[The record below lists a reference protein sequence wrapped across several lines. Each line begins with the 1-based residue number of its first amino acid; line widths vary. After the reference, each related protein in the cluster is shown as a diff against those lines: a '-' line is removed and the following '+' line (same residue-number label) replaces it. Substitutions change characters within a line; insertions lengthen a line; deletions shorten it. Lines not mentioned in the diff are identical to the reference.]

1 MSELSMLDLPYYL
14 DQMGG
19 TSQLTL
25 VGVIEGEIE
34 QPYHLQTLGFKSSRD
49 RYAVM
54 DLVGVDIN
62 GAKYYVK
69 GKACIVADV
78 NILEDA
84 KKKGSGR
91 LAVCAVNASVKSVD
105 RNIESDNFIQ
115 SMRWFKPQQ
124 GAKYWDVG
132 RIKLTPL
139 KEAQYPEFF
148 EVVKNAYR
156 NNWEFTFPVP
166 IPNGYSEASMGYD
179 FEVIGKPKVA
189 KTVARRSSS
198 TESKASTLP
207 QQHPQHPINDPN
219 NRQPQEDTEIAP
231 SIAKWGSNDEN
242 INKTK
247 RNPTPV
253 ESQPSKKKAKLKV
266 ESRDKLLPETENV
279 LTIRDCISSSDDKVM
294 DSLAL
299 LEDYRLKDSG
309 DLSNNA
315 SADDAINYCGEQIKR
330 YWRSKAGWST
340 GQMLFKSAVE
350 SILPDYTTGSTSPYQ
365 TLVDL
370 RREGIVDEFLRGE
383 TKPFDSSNITKEEEL
398 CEKLFGNRLSI
409 YLKIIE
415 LSLGIHGRLQSACF
429 QADSEGLNL
438 LAMMEKNP
446 YLISLIDPRV
456 PVGDLDKL
464 AMMYGVN
471 MTKEPIATSRN
482 VSFMHSYMLDST
494 NPIVGDSTTVL
505 LKDIMREVRG
515 GIILN
520 KRDFDNLQVEGVIIP
535 ELKIDS
541 LQHFI
546 RPDVRKENF
555 SLPTT
560 GWKKGFNKFVLELDQ
575 NTAKVVQDY
584 IDSGLGVQMKI
595 DGENYLADFIL
606 AHKEMYI
613 YTRLRELCESA
624 EKRELD
630 EESINYCIKKFET
643 MKAKELGLPEGG
655 YKLEERQKDSV
666 RFIGNGVMCLTGPAG
681 SGKTTSAELLVYALE
696 SLMDIRPEKIMFAA
710 PTGKAATRLKEVV
723 KRPTRTVNSL
733 FGIGGESL
741 TIKNEEDV
749 KKYEGMS
756 VLVLDESSM
765 PNVHLMYDMVMR
777 LESGTRVYFLGDRAQ
792 LPPIGAGKPYAT
804 LLTFLPTVA
813 LNVAKRASDKS
824 GITRNAKM
832 VNEESDGVIEDL
844 IDTDDFRIINEKNQ
858 MKVVDNV
865 LNICRYH
872 LGLATPSGF
881 RPVSNLGAG
890 LHPDDIQVITP
901 INKQN
906 WGTVALNK
914 ELQNVFNPKNPNKV
928 SVLLSK
934 GREDKVEFRI
944 GDRVIH
950 CKANDKD
957 RTRLI
962 KIDTK
967 KFDLADNTGVNN
979 GDVGHIEGIYNG
991 HEIEFNELMGDVRL
1005 AKLESMYRSNQNK
1018 LLIAVKFKDT
1028 DSETNEEYEYVILYK
1043 ADVLLRSGSYIDVSS
1058 SDLKFL
1064 DLAYALTVHKLQ
1076 GSQAKLVIS
1085 LFLPV
1090 GRGSFSSNFISRN
1103 IIYTA
1108 ITRAQEAEY
1117 LVGDI
1122 LGKDSCV
1129 NVGRA
1134 VEQNERRLATLDLI
1148 G

>member
-139 KEAQYPEFF
+139 KEVQYPEFF

-189 KTVARRSSS
+189 KTVARRSPS
-198 TESKASTLP
+198 TESKASILP
-207 QQHPQHPINDPN
+207 QQHPQHPINDPK

-242 INKTK
+242 KNKTK

-253 ESQPSKKKAKLKV
+253 ETQSNKKRAKLKV
-266 ESRDKLLPETENV
+266 ESRDKLLPITENV
-279 LTIRDCISSSDDKVM
+279 RTIRDCIDTADDKVSESM
-294 DSLAL
+294 SLL
-299 LEDYRLKDSG
+299 DEYKIGDSG
-309 DLSNNA
+309 DTPYIIKVT
-315 SADDAINYCGEQIKR
+315 DAVNYCGEQLKR
-330 YWRSKAGWST
+330 HWRSKAGWST
-340 GQMLFKSAVE
+340 GQMLFKSAVDSLFPE
-350 SILPDYTTGSTSPYQ
+350 YTAGTTSAYQ

-370 RREGIVDEFLRGE
+370 RREGIVDEFMRGE
-383 TKPFDSSNITKEEEL
+383 TKPFDYNNITKEEKL
-398 CEKLFGNRLSI
+398 CELLFENRVEL
-409 YLKIIE
+409 YLKMIE
-415 LSLGIHGRLQSACF
+415 ISLGIHGRLLSAYSRT
-429 QADSEGLNL
+429 QAEGLDIMTL
-438 LAMMEKNP
+438 LETNP
-446 YLISLIDPRV
+446 YLISLLDPRI
-456 PVGDLDKL
+456 PIGDLDKL
-464 AMMYGVN
+464 AFLYGVN
-471 MTKEPIATSRN
+471 ITKEPIVTSRN
-482 VSFMHSYMLDST
+482 VSFMHNYMLDST

-505 LKDIMREVRG
+505 LKDIHREVRG
-515 GIILN
+515 GIIIT
-520 KRDFDNLQVEGVIIP
+520 KREYDNLQLEGVIIP
-535 ELKIDS
+535 ELKIES
-541 LQHFI
+541 LKHFI
-546 RPDVRKENF
+546 REDVRKENF
-555 SLPTT
+555 SLPTV
-560 GWKKGFNKFVLELDQ
+560 GWKKGFNKFVLELGQ
-575 NTAKVVQDY
+575 NTGKVVQDY
-584 IDSGLGVQMKI
+584 IDSGLGVPMTI
-595 DGENYLADFIL
+595 DGEDYLADFIL

-613 YTRLRELCESA
+613 YTRLRELCERA
-624 EKRELD
+624 KKVTL
-630 EESINYCIKKFET
+630 EEEQINLCIAKFEA

-666 RFIGNGVMCLTGPAG
+666 RFIGNGAMCLTGPAG

-696 SLMDIRPEKIMFAA
+696 TLMDIQPKKIMFAA

-733 FGIGGESL
+733 FGIGGENL
-741 TIKNEEDV
+741 TITNEEDV
-749 KKYEGMS
+749 RKHEDMD

-777 LESGTRVYFLGDRAQ
+777 LETGTRVYFLGDRAQ

-832 VNEESDGVIEDL
+832 VNEESDGVVEDL
-844 IDTDDFRIINEKNQ
+844 IDTDDFRIINSNNQ
-858 MKVVDNV
+858 MQVVDSV

-872 LGLATPSGF
+872 LGLSTPSGF
-881 RPVSNLGAG
+881 RPVTNLGAG

-906 WGTVALNK
+906 WGTIALNK

-928 SVLLSK
+928 SILQSK
-934 GREDKVEFRI
+934 GNNEKIEFRI

-950 CKANDKD
+950 CKANDKE
-957 RTRLI
+957 RVRLI

-967 KFDLADNTGVNN
+967 KFDLADNTGINN

-991 HEIEFNELMGDVRL
+991 HEIEFNELMGDVQL
-1005 AKLESMYRSNQNK
+1005 SQLESMYRSNQNK

-1028 DSETNEEYEYVILYK
+1028 DTETNEEYEYVILYK
-1043 ADVLLRSGSYIDVSS
+1043 ADVLLRSGSYIDVASN
-1058 SDLKFL
+1058 DLKFL

-1090 GRGSFSSNFISRN
+1090 GRGTFSSNFISRN

-1122 LGKDSCV
+1122 LGKNSCV